1 MIAVSLWDSAT
12 AMKQLQRLDDAITEA
27 TEIGLLEG
35 WTVHCDE
42 CDVMRWINEDTHLPE
57 PWFCPNCLAT
67 KDASLYGTRLK
78 PSALAKTF
86 LFKVVKSKVIH
97 ELAEIIMSM
106 MSTCDSERAK
116 EDDEDCEHVNIGC
129 GTEVESNLVEDDA
142 LPYNLDAEVKKRM
155 AEEEDFDE
163 EIKEHKD
170 EEEVSEKETVTQQ
183 MVEPCC
189 PEAQSSL
196 VEWPPIRGVAV
207 EEIGMDVA
215 DVKPVKATML
225 EDLDIEWW
233 LQHARCQKMSR
244 KHRNGRRRNRSKAT
258 IVLLYQPARR
268 KKMALEERG
277 RPGKDITL
285 DKCPWK
291 RCSRSRKNR
300 KIPRTRKVV
309 KKVKQ
314 EVKCDEYSKRFV
326 EFEFRKLDVWSWV
339 LGGYWLGRLLVGEVI
354 GWGTKSVLS
363 CSMVRG
369 QIVV

>member
-57 PWFCPNCLAT
+57 PWFCPNCLAN

-86 LFKVVKSKVIH
+86 LFKVVKSKVTH
-97 ELAEIIMSM
+97 EIAEIIISM
-106 MSTCDSERAK
+106 MSTCDSERRM
-116 EDDEDCEHVNIGC
+116 
-129 GTEVESNLVEDDA
+129 SA
-142 LPYNLDAEVKKRM
+142 LE
-155 AEEEDFDE
+155 EEEDFDE

-183 MVEPCC
+183 MIEPCC

-196 VEWPPIRGVAV
+196 VEWPPIRGIAV
-207 EEIGMDVA
+207 EEVSMDVA

-244 KHRNGRRRNRSKAT
+244 KRRNGRRRNRSKAT

-309 KKVKQ
+309 KKFKQ

>member
-1 MIAVSLWDSAT
+1 
-12 AMKQLQRLDDAITEA
+12 
-27 TEIGLLEG
+27 
-35 WTVHCDE
+35 
-42 CDVMRWINEDTHLPE
+42 
-57 PWFCPNCLAT
+57 
-67 KDASLYGTRLK
+67 
-78 PSALAKTF
+78 
-86 LFKVVKSKVIH
+86 
-97 ELAEIIMSM
+97 
-106 MSTCDSERAK
+106 
-116 EDDEDCEHVNIGC
+116 
-129 GTEVESNLVEDDA
+129 
-142 LPYNLDAEVKKRM
+142 
-155 AEEEDFDE
+155 
-163 EIKEHKD
+163 
-170 EEEVSEKETVTQQ
+170 
-183 MVEPCC
+183 
-189 PEAQSSL
+189 
-196 VEWPPIRGVAV
+196 
-207 EEIGMDVA
+207 MDVA

-244 KHRNGRRRNRSKAT
+244 KHRNGRRCNRSKAT

-268 KKMALEERG
+268 GKMAFEERG
-277 RPGKDITL
+277 RPGKDISL

-291 RCSRSRKNR
+291 RCSRRRKNR

-314 EVKCDEYSKRFV
+314 EVKCDEYSKRFL